1 MDSSVYAN
9 KDFVAASKRWVNVY
23 CSKDSGH
30 GTEKVGDKEMCKLH
44 PGITC
49 EEHIACNAS
58 AGGKYFQ
65 GTFRAPATVW
75 CKPDGT
81 EIGKVQGGMSAKQV
95 IEKMGEAEK
104 VLGPGLDVDAYDF
117 LLDRLAVGDKAVA
130 DEKLK
135 EAVDAY
141 AAAVKTFGKNP
152 AAKTWT
158 DKAQA
163 ALDQLVEGA
172 RTKIAEA
179 ATAKDAGDF
188 AKAKELLKSV
198 QTDFKGQ
205 PVAKEADKA
214 MADVSAAEK
223 AAGKK

>member
-30 GTEKVGDKEMCKLH
+30 GTEKVGDREMCKIH

-49 EEHIACNAS
+49 EDHISCNAS
-58 AGGKYFQ
+58 AGGKFFQ

-75 CKPDGT
+75 CTPDGK
-81 EIGKVQGGMSAKQV
+81 EIGKQQGGMSAKQV
-95 IEKMGEAEK
+95 IEKMAEAEK
-104 VLGPGLDVDAYDF
+104 VVGPGLDSDSYVY
-117 LLDRLAVGDKAVA
+117 LL
-130 DEKLK
+130 EKLAAGEKATADGKVK
-135 EAVDAY
+135 EAVDLY
-141 AAAVKTFGKNP
+141 AGILKAMAKNP
-152 AAKTWT
+152 AAKSWT
-158 DKAQA
+158 EKAQG

-172 RTKIAEA
+172 KGRIADA
-179 ATAKDAGDF
+179 VAAKDAGDF

-198 QTDFKGQ
+198 QTEFKGQ
-205 PVAKEADKA
+205 PVAKDADKA
-214 MADVSAAEK
+214 MAEVTAAEK